1 MEIRQL
7 KYFVKVAETL
17 NFSEAAKSLF
27 VAQSALS
34 QQIGQLEQELGV
46 QLFQRTNHGVCL
58 TEAGE
63 ELLPM
68 AFRTICATESCEGR
82 MQDCRQELSGTLDIG
97 VTYTF
102 SPFLTDTLLE
112 FMKLYPQVKLNI
124 HYNPIAEL
132 MAMLEK
138 HEVDFVL
145 AFKSDQLYPEIQS
158 RVLFSNRLAVIVS
171 EHHPLAQKDKVTLLD
186 IQKYDFALPS
196 TELQARHAFDSL
208 VNRYCPKLRVRL
220 ELNEVHILLK
230 LVRQS
235 SLMSVLSE
243 MSIQGEPGI
252 VAIPIDVPDNEMK
265 GCVHLPKNGYRKHAV
280 QTFIRLLAESKF
292 VRVWFPRYPYTRR
305 VHTDASRK

>member
-7 KYFVKVAETL
+7 KYFVRVAETL

-34 QQIGQLEQELGV
+34 QQIGLLEQEMNTL
-46 QLFQRTNHGVCL
+46 LFQRTNHGVSL
-58 TEAGE
+58 TESGE
-63 ELLPM
+63 ELFPVAL
-68 AFRTICATESCEGR
+68 RTIHAAESCEER
-82 MQDCRQELSGTLDIG
+82 MKDCGQELSGTLDIG

-102 SPFLTDTLLE
+102 SPFLTETLLE

-124 HYNPIAEL
+124 HYNPMAEL
-132 MAMLEK
+132 MVMLEK

-145 AFKSDQLYPEIQS
+145 AFKSVQTYSEIQS
-158 RVLFSNRLAVIVS
+158 HVLFNNRLAIIVS

-196 TELQARHAFDSL
+196 GELQARKAFEHL
-208 VNRYCPKLRVRL
+208 VSRYCPKLRVRL

-235 SLMSVLSE
+235 ALVSVLSE
-243 MSIQGEPGI
+243 TSVQGERG
-252 VAIPIDVPDNEMK
+252 VKAIPIDVPDNEMK
-265 GCVHLPKNGYRKHAV
+265 GCVHFLKKGYRKHSAQV
-280 QTFIRLLAESKF
+280 FIRLLAESK
-292 VRVWFPRYPYTRR
+292 
-305 VHTDASRK
+305 SIRKRMGDWILGG

>member
-34 QQIGQLEQELGV
+34 QQIGQLEQELNTL
-46 QLFQRTNHGVCL
+46 LFQRTNHGVSL
-58 TEAGE
+58 TESGE

-68 AFRTICATESCEGR
+68 ALRAIHAAESCEER
-82 MQDCRQELSGTLDIG
+82 MLDCRQILSGTLDIG

-102 SPFLTDTLLE
+102 SPFLTETLLD

-124 HYNPIAEL
+124 HYNPMAEL

-145 AFKSDQLYPEIQS
+145 AFKSVQTYPGIQS
-158 RVLFSNRLAVIVS
+158 HVLFNNRLAIIVS

-196 TELQARHAFDSL
+196 VELQARNAFEHMVS
-208 VNRYCPKLRVRL
+208 RFCPKLRVRL

-235 SLMSVLSE
+235 SLVSVLSE
-243 MSIQGEPGI
+243 TSVQGEQG
-252 VAIPIDVPDNEMK
+252 VKAIPIDVPNNEMR
-265 GCVHLPKNGYRKHAV
+265 GCVHLLKNAYRKHSV
-280 QTFIRLLAESKF
+280 QAFIRLLSESKSIRNRMGEW
-292 VRVWFPRYPYTRR
+292 V
-305 VHTDASRK
+305 

>member
-7 KYFVKVAETL
+7 KYFVKVTETL
-17 NFSEAAKSLF
+17 NFSEAAKSLS
-27 VAQSALS
+27 VTQSTLS
-34 QQIGQLEQELGV
+34 QQIGQLEQELNT

-68 AFRTICATESCEGR
+68 AFRTIRATQSCEER
-82 MQDCRQELSGTLDIG
+82 MQDRQNVLSGTLDIG

-102 SPFLTDTLLE
+102 EPFLTETLLE

-124 HYNPIAEL
+124 HYNPMAEL
-132 MAMLEK
+132 MVMLEK

-145 AFKSDQLYPEIQS
+145 AFKSAQPYPGIQS
-158 RVLFSNRLAVIVS
+158 HALFNNRLSIIVS
-171 EHHPLAQKDKVTLLD
+171 EHHPLAKKDKVTLPD

-196 TELQARHAFDSL
+196 MELQARNEFEHL
-208 VNRYCPKLRVRL
+208 VSRYCPKLRVRL

-235 SLMSVLSE
+235 SLVSVLSE
-243 MSIQGEPGI
+243 TSVQGEKN
-252 VAIPIDVPDNEMK
+252 VKAIPIDVPGNEMR
-265 GCVHLPKNGYRKHAV
+265 GCVHLLKNAYRKHSV
-280 QTFIRLLAESKF
+280 QAFIRLLSESK
-292 VRVWFPRYPYTRR
+292 
-305 VHTDASRK
+305 SIRKQMGKWI